1 MSFLFCERTRCEIA
15 YHWND
20 DPIFGLYA
28 PREVQILI
36 LPVQTPDFW
45 SLRGASWRFLGF
57 TGAIHPIF
65 GLYAPRHA
73 QIWA

>member
-1 MSFLFCERTRCEIA
+1 
-15 YHWND
+15 
-20 DPIFGLYA
+20 A